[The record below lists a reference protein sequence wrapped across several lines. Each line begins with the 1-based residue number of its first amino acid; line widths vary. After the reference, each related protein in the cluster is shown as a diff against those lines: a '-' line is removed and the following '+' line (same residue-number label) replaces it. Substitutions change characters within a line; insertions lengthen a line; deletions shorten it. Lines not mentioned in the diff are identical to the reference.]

1 MKIHM
6 RVVLFA
12 LTAVSVGAAGQC
24 TKPGLNP
31 SWDAGKSQFICID
44 PAAVKGSATDESVSP
59 KGNKDYCNKAQEN
72 LLKVCQ
78 PSDEGKTCRDKAK
91 SIYKACYKGS
101 NNGRVDRSGST
112 GIANQPSKTDPSV
125 CATIFSQPARL
136 FSVSN
141 NRCVTHVSCLRHPL
155 GNPMFP
161 IPVYR
166 MQSRHRINASQIAV
180 E

>member
-1 MKIHM
+1 MEASMKIHM

-78 PSDEGKTCRDKAK
+78 PSDEGKTCRDK
-91 SIYKACYKGS
+91 
-101 NNGRVDRSGST
+101 
-112 GIANQPSKTDPSV
+112 
-125 CATIFSQPARL
+125 SQ
-136 FSVSN
+136 
-141 NRCVTHVSCLRHPL
+141 
-155 GNPMFP
+155 
-161 IPVYR
+161 VYL
-166 MQSRHRINASQIAV
+166 
-180 E
+180 